1 MRHILVARSFAS
13 YVFRVEAEFW
23 GLRWSFVR
31 RAHVVRTVAGSSFGV
46 ELGSGTQP
54 PPVVEGPLHLLQ
66 IPPQSAPRDEWFRC
80 TYALWIVLAEK
91 VGHCKGSGQAGP
103 LL

>member
-13 YVFRVEAEFW
+13 YVFGVEAEFW

-46 ELGSGTQP
+46 ELGSIGTQP
-54 PPVVEGPLHLLQ
+54 PPVVEGPLHRLQ
-66 IPPQSAPRDEWFRC
+66 IPSPKRSPR
-80 TYALWIVLAEK
+80 
-91 VGHCKGSGQAGP
+91 
-103 LL
+103 